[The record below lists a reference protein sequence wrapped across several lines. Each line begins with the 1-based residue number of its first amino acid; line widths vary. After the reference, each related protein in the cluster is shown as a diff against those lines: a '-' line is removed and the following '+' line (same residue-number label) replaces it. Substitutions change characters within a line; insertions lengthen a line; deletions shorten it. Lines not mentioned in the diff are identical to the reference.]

1 MIPQMNS
8 PLEQLDSTA
17 IRDFVACPYCRR
29 ITPTQKLTVLKLQDW
44 VGTCQ
49 LRCPECNILLAKTY
63 ALQIPSWLAKF
74 SLLASLFPIG
84 LFIRLFYPTF
94 LYCTLLFW
102 LVAAVCWYYRADH
115 VYHILQESSRLQSRR
130 VSMEPQCGTAT
141 SRYAHT
147 KHGAF
152 WLRVKKVKDA
162 EALKAMQAVYETRGW
177 RIVQINTRIE
187 AYDKKTG
194 QLKGIAQIA
203 NGDE

>member
-74 SLLASLFPIG
+74 SLLASLFPID
-84 LFIRLFYPTF
+84 LFIRLFDPTF

-115 VYHILQESSRLQSRR
+115 VYWNLNAVRLPPGTHTPSMVLSDWESRKSKMQKPWKPCKPY
-130 VSMEPQCGTAT
+130 M
-141 SRYAHT
+141 
-147 KHGAF
+147 KHGAGESCKST
-152 WLRVKKVKDA
+152 R
-162 EALKAMQAVYETRGW
+162 ELKPTTRKLDSW
-177 RIVQINTRIE
+177 
-187 AYDKKTG
+187 
-194 QLKGIAQIA
+194 KG
-203 NGDE
+203 